1 MIESTLPTCMSAI
14 ASWRVV
20 SISVTPSSAAKPARS
35 LTASAE
41 WSSSTQ
47 PKVSRAPPLP
57 WKMSPN
63 RTMNTSGKASV
74 QKTAARSR
82 V

>member
-1 MIESTLPTCMSAI
+1 MTESTLPTSIWLI
-14 ASWRVV
+14 ASSRVV
-20 SISVTPSSAAKPARS
+20 DTRVTPSRASKPFWSCCAAADSSA
-35 LTASAE
+35 
-41 WSSSTQ
+41 STQ
-47 PKVSRAPPLP
+47 PMVSRVVPLP
-57 WKMSPN
+57 WKISPK

>member
-1 MIESTLPTCMSAI
+1 MTESTLPTCICEI
-14 ASWRVV
+14 ASAWVASTR
-20 SISVTPSSAAKPARS
+20 VTPGLGREVRAQLLGLRS
-35 LTASAE
+35 TRRR
-41 WSSSTQ
+41 
-47 PKVSRAPPLP
+47 PPSRGSGRDDPP

-63 RTMNTSGKASV
+63 MTMNTSGKASV